1 MHSTI
6 FRKWHMHHEITVSN
20 KVGVLE
26 SADTFKLRR
35 RPYTPPV
42 GIYWPMTYIESCA
55 CTSCHATYDS
65 LNTKSVLVKFRISLL
80 TDSHLYTPVKTI
92 TSFCVLNLRWHRLG
106 WWILVTHELV
116 FFPTQKGFT
125 NAVRELSLRL
135 FFVKKKQ
142 LEEQQIFLVV
152 FFGASLTSLILLKY
166 NNQSCH
172 LWYHI
177 SYPWQLIWLNC
188 VRNE

>member
-1 MHSTI
+1 MTACN
-6 FRKWHMHHEITVSN
+6 T
-20 KVGVLE
+20 VGVLE
-26 SADTFKLRR
+26 SADTFNLRH
-35 RPYTPPV
+35 RPSTPPV
-42 GIYWPMTYIESCA
+42 GIYWPITYIESCA
-55 CTSCHATYDS
+55 CTSCYTGYDS

-106 WWILVTHELV
+106 WWILNLVTHELV

-125 NAVRELSLRL
+125 NVVRKLSLRL
-135 FFVKKKQ
+135 FFVKKKL
-142 LEEQQIFLVV
+142 LEEQQLFLVV

-166 NNQSCH
+166 NNESCH

-177 SYPWQLIWLNC
+177 SYP
-188 VRNE
+188 

>member
-1 MHSTI
+1 
-6 FRKWHMHHEITVSN
+6 MHHEITVCN

-106 WWILVTHELV
+106 WWILATHELV